1 MSLFSSRPVNRR
13 RRVKRKTESSWIDDS
28 GDSGK
33 SARKKKP
40 STPRE
45 QAHQLHAQIGAIESF
60 LDKHHQAE
68 VQRMKM
74 KSENILPPPDRSVH
88 LNAKRSMSLAEK
100 RRYLSARNRN
110 SFRFLVLF
118 CSAIALGWW
127 IIFAGI

>member
-13 RRVKRKTESSWIDDS
+13 RRVKRKKESSWIDDS
-28 GDSGK
+28 GSSK
-33 SARKKKP
+33 ISARKKKP
-40 STPRE
+40 ATPRE

-100 RRYLSARNRN
+100 RRYLSSRNRN

-118 CSAIALGWW
+118 CAAIALGWW